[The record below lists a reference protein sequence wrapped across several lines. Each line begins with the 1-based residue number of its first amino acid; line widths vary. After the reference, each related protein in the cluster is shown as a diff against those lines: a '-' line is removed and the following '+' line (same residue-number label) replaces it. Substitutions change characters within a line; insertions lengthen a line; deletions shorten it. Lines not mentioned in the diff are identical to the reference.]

1 MFKTADGDTLELAP
15 WRMRRL
21 MGLVAAMR
29 RYPPGTPPQ
38 ALVNDLR
45 LIIARARRVSTQPRL
60 GMARFESTDAC
71 CRACLLARQ
80 QPRGGMELVGLQL
93 AAPRPGG
100 HLYEGFAPELE
111 EEVTREV
118 NVTLAWRRFESLK
131 LAVDDRTV
139 SGPGVYI
146 LVRGTTPIYVG
157 LSKTLGSRMKQH
169 RWCAG
174 VHGALRG
181 LGVWVASV
189 RKEKDLSA
197 VEHAVI
203 RALRG
208 SIHNSA
214 LVGDV
219 LLAGPSG
226 ITIVNILPPS
236 LLRRATHINAFR
248 TGDDKRTL
256 AMKSGEKLEL
266 EWRLP

>member
-80 QPRGGMELVGLQL
+80 QPRGGMALVGLQL

-100 HLYEGFAPELE
+100 HLYEGFAPEME
-111 EEVTREV
+111 EEITREV
-118 NVTLAWRRFESLK
+118 NVELAWRRLASLDSAIRDK
-131 LAVDDRTV
+131 SV

-157 LSKTLGSRMKQH
+157 RSKTLESRMKDH

-174 VHGALRG
+174 VHGALQG
-181 LGVWVASV
+181 LGVWVSSV
-189 RKEKDLSA
+189 ARVKDLPA
-197 VEHAVI
+197 VEHAII

-208 SIHNSA
+208 RTTNRQF
-214 LVGDV
+214 VDDV
-219 LLAGPSG
+219 LRAGLSGIKIQRVLPPTLLPSADFKDYLAGTPRHNLSMTAG
-226 ITIVNILPPS
+226 Q
-236 LLRRATHINAFR
+236 
-248 TGDDKRTL
+248 
-256 AMKSGEKLEL
+256 KLEL